1 MEKYFLDELNKL
13 NNPTI
18 SEIIEVSEKLSLSP
32 FIIASYFIEKEEES
46 SSSI

>member
-18 SEIIEVSEKLSLSP
+18 SEIIEVSEKLSLNP
-32 FIIASYFIEKEEES
+32 LIIASYFIEKEEKGS
-46 SSSI
+46 NSI